1 MLFITAHRSGEGC
14 PTSRSGDGDCE
25 DDERSGDGDC
35 GDGHCSGDGD
45 CGDGDCEDDERLE
58 LDDIL
63 PACKSVD
70 LAHQIAWQSV
80 P

>member
-1 MLFITAHRSGEGC
+1 VKDVRRAALGTAIVKT
-14 PTSRSGDGDCE
+14 TSALE
-25 DDERSGDGDC
+25 TAIVETAIALETAIV
-35 GDGHCSGDGD
+35 